1 MKTIIILLIIG
12 ALAGLLGA
20 LCGVGGGIVMVP
32 AFVLALGMEQK
43 QAVATSMAAIVVT
56 ALFAAANNMRAEG
69 LIQWRYVLIVSI
81 SAALCAWFGSD
92 LMKSLS
98 NPVLNRIF
106 AVVMIAMGLRMLWK

>member
-1 MKTIIILLIIG
+1 MKTIITLLVIG

-43 QAVATSMAAIVVT
+43 QAVATSMAVVVVT
-56 ALFAAANNMRAEG
+56 AVFATANNVRTEG
-69 LIQWRYVLIVSI
+69 LIQWKYVLIVAI
-81 SAALCAWFGSD
+81 SASLCAWFGSD
-92 LMKSLS
+92 LMKNLS

-106 AVVMIAMGLRMLWK
+106 AVVMIAMGLRMLLK